1 MRKPRD
7 FLKSRGVSFISFILS
22 DMTQQKE
29 IRALIEGKAD
39 DERVEV
45 SVALLRALVGENG
58 NDSVEKL
65 LSTQQ
70 VADVLGVSRPFVVKL
85 IDGGQLPARLV
96 GTHRRVRADDLET
109 WKAENRR
116 QRLDVLSE
124 LARLDREL
132 GL

>member
-1 MRKPRD
+1 
-7 FLKSRGVSFISFILS
+7 
-22 DMTQQKE
+22 MTQQKE
-29 IRALIEGKAD
+29 LCALIEGKSD

-58 NDSVEKL
+58 NGSTEKL

-85 IDGGQLPARLV
+85 IDGGQLPAQLV
-96 GTHRRVRADDLET
+96 GTHRRVRAGDLDA

-124 LARLDREL
+124 LAQLDREL
-132 GL
+132 SL

>member
-1 MRKPRD
+1 
-7 FLKSRGVSFISFILS
+7 
-22 DMTQQKE
+22 MTQQQE
-29 IRALIEGKAD
+29 ICALIEGKS
-39 DERVEV
+39 DEERIEV

-58 NDSVEKL
+58 NGNAEQL

-70 VADVLGVSRPFVVKL
+70 VADILGVSRPFVVKL
-85 IDGGQLPARLV
+85 IDGGQLPAQFV
-96 GTHRRVRADDLET
+96 GTHRRVRAGDLEL

-116 QRLDVLSE
+116 RRLETLSE